1 VVGPVRAEPVDASP
15 FQAAQGEA
23 RRLSLARDRHR
34 LWGGLDRQRKSPPA
48 TPPEGWP
55 ILPAYFQLTGAL
67 RANIIYVTGNIRSG
81 EKCHIYGEAHY
92 GGPPAGPGRPRTA
105 GPVQRAHRGGGPD
118 RSRRV
123 APRGI
128 PVRSPAP
135 DPDARELRDHG

>member
-1 VVGPVRAEPVDASP
+1 MRPVRRPHPRHLPADGRRPAWAGVPHGDRAAGPRAPHGGDGRVVGPVRAEPVDASP

-81 EKCHIYGEAHY
+81 EKCHIYG
-92 GGPPAGPGRPRTA
+92 
-105 GPVQRAHRGGGPD
+105 
-118 RSRRV
+118 
-123 APRGI
+123 
-128 PVRSPAP
+128 
-135 DPDARELRDHG
+135 